1 MISPLVSEP
10 EILSPQQKSINDLL
24 SKGLKLKDIAKVL
37 DISYDQVKTQAR
49 RIREKQEKKVL
60 YDALDE
66 NDLLQLSGRQQQVMF
81 LRRNGYKIKDAAKIL
96 GISAST
102 ARQYSFRAKTKK
114 DKNKPS
120 IKKYILTG
128 EELQAVIQ
136 RSEQRNKPVPKD
148 VISMAYK
155 VLIENEK
162 VTREEM
168 LCVGITPGTYDWDA
182 KKVAIT
188 ERAKAFAILA
198 ERGPLTYIDKEEAE
212 ILPDVIE
219 EYFVHKKDNLY
230 KPKSDKAQEALENI
244 YKERMEMLR
253 LNDGI
258 VLRHTTS
265 GSHAKAYPVN
275 IVPNMSPMKN
285 KGKVIGVTKNG
296 VIIRTESGIRT
307 INTKEVF
314 ILRKSETFVISHII
328 LKENDEV
335 LFSNEKV
342 IIKKFNEDVPVKI
355 ITR

>member
-1 MISPLVSEP
+1 M
-10 EILSPQQKSINDLL
+10 
-24 SKGLKLKDIAKVL
+24 KDIANTLNV
-37 DISYDQVKTQAR
+37 SYELVKTQTR
-49 RIREKQEKKVL
+49 RIRKKQEKLKLSDVVNE
-60 YDALDE
+60 D
-66 NDLLQLSGRQQQVMF
+66 DLLQLSGRQQQVVY

-102 ARQYSFRAKTKK
+102 ARQHYFRAKTEKEK
-114 DKNKPS
+114 TKSP
-120 IKKYILTG
+120 IKKYILSE

-148 VISMAYK
+148 VISMAYN

-162 VTREEM
+162 VAREEM
-168 LCVGITPGTYDWDA
+168 LCVGISGIYDWDA
-182 KKVAIT
+182 KKIAIT
-188 ERAKAFAILA
+188 ERAKAFATMA

-212 ILPDVIE
+212 IIPDVIE
-219 EYFVHKKDNLY
+219 EYFIHKKDNLY
-230 KPKSDKAQEALENI
+230 RPKSDKAQEALEDI

-253 LNDGI
+253 QNDGI